1 LVFSI
6 QEDRMLGKN
15 LTKLYLAAAFVAW
28 PIVGSTQNLSSEE
41 QKIKDYVRQHFEE
54 AVSLLERS
62 VNINSGSLNSE
73 GVREVGEVYRA
84 ELDEIGFDT
93 RWITFDETIKR
104 GGHLFAET
112 IGTRGKRLVLI
123 GHLDTV
129 FEKDSPF
136 QRFERDGDTARGPGV
151 SDMKGG
157 NVVILLALQALH
169 HVGGLEN
176 TTIRVAY
183 IGDEEMPGGPIEIVR
198 GDLIEA
204 GRQSD
209 VALGFEGAVGRQN
222 ATVARRGYSS
232 WSLKT
237 EGKQGHS
244 GQLFSE
250 TYGSG
255 AIYEAARILNGFHE
269 KVRGEQYLTFNPG
282 AIVGG
287 TTISYDPATTS
298 GTAFGKTN
306 VISRA
311 ATVAGDLRFISEEQK
326 QGARA
331 KMREVVDQNLPGT
344 SAEITFEDGY
354 PAMEPKKGN
363 YELLEIFDQVSR
375 DLGFGELTPLD
386 PGARGA
392 ADISFVASL
401 VDALSGLGPVGK
413 GAHSLE
419 DELDLRTIE
428 VAAARAAVLMYRL
441 TR

>member
-1 LVFSI
+1 
-6 QEDRMLGKN
+6 MLGKA
-15 LTKLYLAAAFVAW
+15 LTKLYLAAALVAL
-28 PIVGSTQNLSSEE
+28 PIVGSAQNLSSEE
-41 QKIKDYVRQHFEE
+41 QQIKEYVQQHFEE
-54 AVSLLERS
+54 SVSLLERA
-62 VNINSGSLNSE
+62 VNINSGSLNAE
-73 GVREVGEVYRA
+73 GVREVGALFRT
-84 ELDEIGFDT
+84 ELDEIGFET
-93 RWITFDETIKR
+93 RWISFDESIKR
-104 GGHLFAET
+104 GGHLYAERT
-112 IGTRGKRLVLI
+112 GSRGKRLVLI

-136 QRFERDGDTARGPGV
+136 QRFERNGDNARGPGV

-157 NVVILLALQALH
+157 DVVIILALQALH
-169 HVGGLEN
+169 HVGALEG
-176 TTIRVAY
+176 TTIRVVY

-209 VALGFEGAVGRQN
+209 AALGFEGAVGRQN

-244 GQLFSE
+244 GQIFSE

-269 KVRGEQYLTFNPG
+269 GVRGEQYLTMNPG

-287 TTISYDPATTS
+287 TTVAYDAATTS
-298 GTAFGKTN
+298 GTAFGKAN
-306 VISRA
+306 VISGA
-311 ATVAGDLRFISEEQK
+311 AAVEGDLRFISEEQK
-326 QGARA
+326 EQARE
-331 KMREVVDQNLPGT
+331 KMREVVAQNLPGT
-344 SAEITFEDGY
+344 SAEITFGDGY
-354 PAMEPKKGN
+354 PAMEPKPGN
-363 YELLEIFDQVSR
+363 YELLKIFDQVSQ

-392 ADISFVASL
+392 ADISFVASI

-413 GAHSLE
+413 GAHSTE

-428 VAAARAAVLMYRL
+428 AAAARAAVLMYRL